1 MQTKGRIFDD
11 LARVA
16 NGAAGTLSGVRHEIE
31 GMVKQRLE
39 RVLADMDLVGRDEFE
54 AVKEVAA
61 KARLEQEALEKRV
74 VALEKALEKAGGA
87 KKTAAKKTAPKKA
100 GAKKAGVK
108 KAGVKKAGVK
118 KAGAKTAAKRPA
130 KTAAKRPA
138 KKAQTGETQTG
149 EAQSGET
156 SGG

>member
-31 GMVKQRLE
+31 GVVKQRLE

-61 KARLEQEALEKRV
+61 KARLEQEALEARV
-74 VALEKALEKAGGA
+74 GELEAEVARLAASGGPSKGGRAQKGRA
-87 KKTAAKKTAPKKA
+87 KKAQPKKAAAKKAA
-100 GAKKAGVK
+100 
-108 KAGVKKAGVK
+108 
-118 KAGAKTAAKRPA
+118 AKTAA
-130 KTAAKRPA
+130 A
-138 KKAQTGETQTG
+138 KKA
-149 EAQSGET
+149 
-156 SGG
+156 

>member
-108 KAGVKKAGVK
+108 KAGVKKAG
-118 KAGAKTAAKRPA
+118 AKTAAKRPA

>member
-108 KAGVKKAGVK
+108 KAGVKKAG
-118 KAGAKTAAKRPA
+118 A